1 MKFDD
6 YKDTILPNS
15 MFGETAQVC
24 IVTRDLD
31 ALLRTYVEDFGI
43 GPWWVQEYKAPELT
57 DTTFRGR
64 PGTFSMR
71 LALAW
76 TGRLNW
82 ELIQPLDGPSIYH
95 EFLDTRGEG
104 MQHVGVTLK
113 DMGMDWDA
121 CYAAFRARGMEP
133 IQEGRWG
140 GVRFCYF
147 DTEGPA
153 RIVFEVIDRP
163 EGWERPAPLF
173 WYPEPSAAGG
183 G

>member
-1 MKFDD
+1 MSFDD
-6 YKDTILPNS
+6 LKDSFLPNS
-15 MFGETAQVC
+15 LFRETAQVC

-31 ALLRTYVEDFGI
+31 ALMRTYVEHLGI
-43 GPWWVQEYKAPELT
+43 GPWWVQEYRAPELT
-57 DTTFRGR
+57 DAVFRGR

-95 EFLDTRGEG
+95 EFLDARGEG
-104 MQHVGVTLK
+104 MQHVGVLLD
-113 DMGMDWDA
+113 DMGMSWDE
-121 CYAAFRARGMEP
+121 CHAAFRARGMEP
-133 IQEGRWG
+133 IQEGCWG

-163 EGWERPAPLF
+163 EGWERPAPLY
-173 WYPEPSAAGG
+173 WYPEPRVAASG
-183 G
+183 